1 MEFAIHGIEGEST
14 AASQGG
20 FGVNRLFDF
29 AESGDNWHTKYRVN
43 AMPLDLIID
52 LKTVNQLDKF
62 HYLPRTDAGNGTLL
76 KGTVYYSMD
85 KEHWTEAGAFDW
97 KRNGDVKIFSFESRP
112 TARYIK
118 LAVTEGVGN
127 YGSGRELYVF
137 KVPGTASYLQGDI
150 NNDGKIDRND
160 LTSYMN
166 YTACAVEILIM
177 KDISAK
183 GYKHE

>member
-1 MEFAIHGIEGEST
+1 
-14 AASQGG
+14 
-20 FGVNRLFDF
+20 
-29 AESGDNWHTKYRVN
+29 
-43 AMPLDLIID
+43 
-52 LKTVNQLDKF
+52 
-62 HYLPRTDAGNGTLL
+62 
-76 KGTVYYSMD
+76 MD
-85 KEHWTEAGAFDW
+85 RGGAFDW

-127 YGSGRELYVF
+127 YGSGREYVF

-166 YTACAVEILIM
+166 YTGLRRGDSDYEGY
-177 KDISAK
+177 ISK
-183 GYKHE
+183 GV

>member
-1 MEFAIHGIEGEST
+1 M
-14 AASQGG
+14 
-20 FGVNRLFDF
+20 NRLFDF

-97 KRNGDVKIFSFESRP
+97 KLDSDVMKFCLVSRT
-112 TARYIK
+112 TAR
-118 LAVTEGVGN
+118 
-127 YGSGRELYVF
+127 
-137 KVPGTASYLQGDI
+137 
-150 NNDGKIDRND
+150 
-160 LTSYMN
+160 
-166 YTACAVEILIM
+166 
-177 KDISAK
+177 
-183 GYKHE
+183 